1 MTSAIA
7 DPIQELQHQRER
19 IYEEVRGLRLDYDLG
34 QIREKEYETRFQG
47 HRLRAAT
54 LLRQQLQLETW
65 SQRLEEEVQT
75 LWESPT
81 ESNAMP
87 LCSKCMEP
95 MPKGLDQ
102 CPSCGTQPTDATSAL
117 HETGNQ

>member
-1 MTSAIA
+1 MTSAVV

-34 QIREKEYETRFQG
+34 HIRGEEYETRFQG

-54 LLRQQLQLETW
+54 LLRQQLQMEAW

-81 ESNAMP
+81 ESKAMP
-87 LCSKCMEP
+87 LCLKCMEP
-95 MPKGLDQ
+95 ISEGLDQ
-102 CPSCGTQPTDATSAL
+102 CPSCGTWLTDAASAL